1 VRTGAAKALVRVVAC
16 LLELS
21 QAIGT
26 RWLRAIGPRPVQ
38 GEALTVIAGLGFE
51 FLDEPI
57 GHLMIPL
64 IAARPLTEANRVTR
78 FLSGAISLCR
88 LIT

>member
-1 VRTGAAKALVRVVAC
+1 VVAC

-26 RWLRAIGPRPVQ
+26 RWLRPIGPRPVQ

-51 FLDEPI
+51 FFEEPI
-57 GHLMIPL
+57 GHLVNLL
-64 IAARPLTEANRVTR
+64 IAARPPTEANRATR